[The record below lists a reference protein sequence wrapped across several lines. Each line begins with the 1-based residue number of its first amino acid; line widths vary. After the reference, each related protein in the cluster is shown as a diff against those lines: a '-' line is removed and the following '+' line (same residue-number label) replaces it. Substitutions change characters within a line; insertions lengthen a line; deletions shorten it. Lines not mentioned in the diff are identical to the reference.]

1 MALCPQCDHS
11 VLVHTLLT
19 DNLAGY
25 SCGKCLGTLVSL
37 VAYRAWRER
46 SARGRASGRRR
57 PPNPTS
63 SPPDSIGA
71 KKCPKCRS
79 LMSKYRIRSDKTNR
93 LDYCPHCE
101 EIWLDEGEW
110 QLVEG
115 LVASGEF
122 TKVFTQ
128 AWQYAVRAGDDL
140 RHGRA
145 AAARVVRRRLRAR
158 GAVRRVVAVAAGEAG
173 NPREARRDRRADAHN
188 GKHCPGA
195 HAPLRKTPAK
205 WAAFSRTG
213 SDTRLS
219 SRRERPASTGA
230 RDPGGR
236 LRALSRA
243 RCRLP

>member
-25 SCGKCLGTLVSL
+25 SCGNCLGTLVSL
-37 VAYRAWRER
+37 VAYRAWREHA
-46 SARGRASGRRR
+46 ARETLT
-57 PPNPTS
+57 PT
-63 SPPDSIGA
+63 PTAEPDLDAPDSAGA

-110 QLVEG
+110 RLVEG

-128 AWQYAVRAGDDL
+128 AWQYAVRAGITS
-140 RHGRA
+140 A
-145 AAARVVRRRLRAR
+145 MEEERLRELLGADYERVAQFAEWLQTQDAKPEILAR
-158 GAVRRVVAVAAGEAG
+158 LQRITRR
-173 NPREARRDRRADAHN
+173 
-188 GKHCPGA
+188 
-195 HAPLRKTPAK
+195 
-205 WAAFSRTG
+205 
-213 SDTRLS
+213 
-219 SRRERPASTGA
+219 
-230 RDPGGR
+230 
-236 LRALSRA
+236 
-243 RCRLP
+243 